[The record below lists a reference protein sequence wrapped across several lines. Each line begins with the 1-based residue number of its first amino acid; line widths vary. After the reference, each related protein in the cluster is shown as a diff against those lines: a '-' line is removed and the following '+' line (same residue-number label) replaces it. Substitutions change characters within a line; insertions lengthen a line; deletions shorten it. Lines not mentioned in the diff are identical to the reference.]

1 MRLRPRRPFSLPPT
15 APSKRGSAVLIVLV
29 LVAIMVIVSMSNIDA
44 LDGLKKELKV
54 IDRQQQ
60 EKYGQGPSH

>member
-1 MRLRPRRPFSLPPT
+1 MRLRTRIVFRHPT
-15 APSKRGSAVLIVLV
+15 SALSERGSAVLIVLV
-29 LVAIMVIVSMSNIDA
+29 LVAIMVIVSMSNIDT
-44 LDGLKKELKV
+44 LDSLKKELKL